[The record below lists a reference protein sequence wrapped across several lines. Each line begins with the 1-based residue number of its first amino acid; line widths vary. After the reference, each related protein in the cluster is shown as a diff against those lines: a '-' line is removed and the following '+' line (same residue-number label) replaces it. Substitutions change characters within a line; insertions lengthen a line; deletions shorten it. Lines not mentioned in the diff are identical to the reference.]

1 MLSQQI
7 RDEIDALKKL
17 CKHAGLVV
25 PPHLDSPNVRF
36 VTRMRCESILR
47 RRLRERGGQCIT
59 VPISHTECM
68 VVVPKPVS
76 ELKLNAMDVHRLA
89 AGDYE

>member
-7 RDEIDALKKL
+7 RAEIAALKKL
-17 CKHAGLVV
+17 CKHAGLAV
-25 PPHLDSPNVRF
+25 PRYLDSPNVRR

-47 RRLRERGGQCIT
+47 RRLREQGGQCIT
-59 VPISHTECM
+59 VPMSQTECM
-68 VVVPKPVS
+68 VVVPTPIA
-76 ELKLNAMDVHRLA
+76 ELKLNSIDVRRLA